1 MSGRV
6 IVRIKGLRSIW
17 NIKENIWRGRK
28 KKVAARQVTIR
39 FYAIRE
45 RIVFTQKRACILVV
59 ICTHMVGTCITL
71 I

>member
-6 IVRIKGLRSIW
+6 IVRIKGLRLIW
-17 NIKENIWRGRK
+17 NTRGNIWRGRK

-45 RIVFTQKRACILVV
+45 RIAFIQKRL
-59 ICTHMVGTCITL
+59 TFWL
-71 I
+71 